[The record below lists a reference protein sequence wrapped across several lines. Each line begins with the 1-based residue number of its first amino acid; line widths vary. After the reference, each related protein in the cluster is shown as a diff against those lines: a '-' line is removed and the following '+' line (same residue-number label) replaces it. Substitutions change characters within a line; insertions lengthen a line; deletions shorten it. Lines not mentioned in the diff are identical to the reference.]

1 MSRGTLGFLCVVLL
15 TGTTLYANDAE
26 SLKTAHEARLKA
38 IETGDVHV
46 LVSAQHPDGVNF
58 EGHNPFP
65 SDESERSDDERRRG
79 WEAGFD
85 RVERRSFHQIN
96 PRYRVIGNTGIVWGH
111 VRITVDPKDG
121 PQATE
126 YRRFTHVYVRE
137 GGEWKLVLYHSSAIP
152 TEDRF

>member
-26 SLKTAHEARLKA
+26 SLRATHEARLKA
-38 IETGDVHV
+38 IETGNANF
-46 LVSAQHPDGVNF
+46 LVSAQHPEGVNF

-85 RVERRSFHQIN
+85 RAERRSFHQIN
-96 PRYRVIGNTGIVWGH
+96 PGYRVIGNTGIVWGH
-111 VRITVDPKDG
+111 VRITVDPKDR
-121 PQATE
+121 PQRPSIADSRT
-126 YRRFTHVYVRE
+126 FTSGRAVK
-137 GGEWKLVLYHSSAIP
+137 WKLVLYHSSAIP

>member
-1 MSRGTLGFLCVVLL
+1 MSRGTLGFLCAALL
-15 TGTTLYANDAE
+15 TGATLYANDAE
-26 SLKTAHEARLKA
+26 SLKATHEARLKA
-38 IETGDVHV
+38 IETGDAHV
-46 LVSAQHPDGVNF
+46 LVSAQHPEGVNF
-58 EGHNPFP
+58 EGHSPFP

-85 RVERRSFHQIN
+85 RAERRSFHQIN
-96 PRYRVIGNTGIVWGH
+96 PGYRVIGNTGIVWGH

-121 PQATE
+121 PRATE

>member
-15 TGTTLYANDAE
+15 TGPTLHANDAE

-38 IETGDVHV
+38 IETGNANF
-46 LVSAQHPDGVNF
+46 LVSAQHPEGVNF

-111 VRITVDPKDG
+111 VRITVDLKDG
-121 PQATE
+121 PPVTE
-126 YRRFTHVYVRE
+126 YRRFTHAYVRE
-137 GGEWKLVLYHSSAIP
+137 GSEWKLVLYHSSAMP
-152 TEDRF
+152 TEGPF